1 MNTYS
6 FRAECPYD
14 ALRFL
19 TNVSE
24 YAVEN
29 SLQLPGLITFKQD
42 MGYPDVEVE
51 FKSGVSLNDLR
62 SVGRDIEGCSV
73 VVQTLRPVPLVE
85 NNLERDYNL

>member
-1 MNTYS
+1 MNIFS

-29 SLQLPGLITFKQD
+29 SLQLPGLINFKQD
-42 MGYPDVEVE
+42 MGYPDVSVE
-51 FKSGVSLNDLR
+51 FGCGVSLDNLR
-62 SVGRDIEGCSV
+62 TVGRDIEDCHV
-73 VVQTLRPVPLVE
+73 LVQTLRQVPLDK
-85 NNLERDYNL
+85 NNLERDWSL